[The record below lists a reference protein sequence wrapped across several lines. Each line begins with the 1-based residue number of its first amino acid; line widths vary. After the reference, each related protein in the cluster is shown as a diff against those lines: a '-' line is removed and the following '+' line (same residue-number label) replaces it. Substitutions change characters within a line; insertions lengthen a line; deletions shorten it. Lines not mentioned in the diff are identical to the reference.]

1 MIDHPPDASIRA
13 AASPRKPDH
22 LSRRRR
28 PPADILAAAGA
39 MMRARREALT
49 LSIGDVSRALDGVT
63 VVFLAEVERGESG
76 VGADIAERW
85 AGVIGLDPAEVLCAF
100 RVIPERAA
108 AAFFDADRMR
118 AALAGGGL

>member
-1 MIDHPPDASIRA
+1 MPFHRYPGKHCRTHLFDHF
-13 AASPRKPDH
+13 
-22 LSRRRR
+22 
-28 PPADILAAAGA
+28 
-39 MMRARREALT
+39 T